1 MSREEE
7 TQKPRWFSGETFDKH
22 LHFALPHS
30 FRRSLLVKIQV
41 TGEKNRTLP
50 PGRKPPN
57 AVCAKSL
64 PASSLLHRLFV
75 VVPLL
80 RVRPIQL
87 GRGEDE
93 DDFCSFR
100 ADSPSVTSVSGEDE
114 QDRVPEQE
122 FPPFF
127 FPRSTAVVLKGK
139 TKGRTESL
147 PPLCS
152 HFPPPQK

>member
-1 MSREEE
+1 MVFGRNIRQAPTFRTSPLIPSQPSCQNSGDGGKKSYPSSRTEAS
-7 TQKPRWFSGETFDKH
+7 KCCLCKVSSGF
-22 LHFALPHS
+22 LP
-30 FRRSLLVKIQV
+30 
-41 TGEKNRTLP
+41 
-50 PGRKPPN
+50 
-57 AVCAKSL
+57 
-64 PASSLLHRLFV
+64 SLLHRLFV
-75 VVPLL
+75 VVPLLL